1 MGGQANFT
9 GWAPLDLE
17 AIGAATVE
25 ATLQLLL
32 ISEKFDRPDR
42 QPDQADQED
51 ARDEIHAAAVLVI
64 GVRFVI
70 ILHFHR
76 ARLERRL
83 PGAVQGFI
91 AESMALSWRLARGR
105 ADNKNRE
112 ET

>member
-1 MGGQANFT
+1 MGWQANFT
-9 GWAPLDLE
+9 GWALLDLE

-32 ISEKFDRPDR
+32 IGEEFDCPDGE
-42 QPDQADQED
+42 PDQADEEH
-51 ARDEIHAAAVLVI
+51 ARDDVHAASVPVL

-76 ARLERRL
+76 ARPERRL

-91 AESMALSWRLARGR
+91 AESMALSWRLLRGR
-105 ADNKNRE
+105 ADNKKRE